1 MPGMLVT
8 KRAAL
13 NDAYPDLGQ
22 RFPELDISKYL
33 DEHGIK
39 ADDAEFIQKGLVASD
54 MKFEDGERAVIAT
67 ITTTTKD
74 RDNEIVDPAG
84 AVLTEYNK
92 NKVVLFG
99 HDHRSLPI
107 GKNLWIKLSPDK
119 KSLIAKT
126 EYTNETQNPIGNQ
139 IYEYRKG
146 GFPLAYSIGFIPLQ
160 WETYKEGDGTP
171 ESKAG
176 VRRKFTKWI
185 LLEYSDVPIPSNPE
199 AVAIAVSKSLI
210 KIDETEEYGC
220 EKDAVL
226 TIIDEKKV
234 AGEREDADEY
244 ECKCVDCGWETTSKE
259 HCKDIKCKECGGEM
273 RRKERPGDG
282 KELDSDEEKA
292 AFEER
297 LAALEKEIAEKR
309 ADTKGNPSVWDI
321 MESIQSIL
329 TPKQGDSWS
338 KWVSDIYPTKYPSG
352 HVVIEVNT
360 KEARKYLQHDYEYD
374 DGAVTLS
381 KDSVELESGYKPKKG
396 FEDIMTKA
404 GRVISDKNRSIIT
417 KATSAMGEATEALT
431 TLIDATAEKPKTS
444 AAEDALEPEDNGDE
458 EKSAIVLNII
468 ETVIDDNETK
478 TINIDTAEIEKL
490 VTARV
495 ESMKLSKEDE
505 ATKIKEIVRTT
516 IDKIRGKV

>member
-1 MPGMLVT
+1 MKPGMLVT

-160 WETYKEGDGTP
+160 WETFKEGDGTP

-199 AVAIAVSKSLI
+199 AVAIAVSKSII
-210 KIDETEEYGC
+210 KIEETEEYGC
-220 EKDAVL
+220 DKDAVL

-234 AGEREDADEY
+234 AGEREDSDEY
-244 ECKCVDCGWETTSKE
+244 ECKCVDCGWETKSKE

-282 KELDSDEEKA
+282 KELDSDEEKIVSD
-292 AFEER
+292 
-297 LAALEKEIAEKR
+297 LEKELAEELSLEERIAVLETLLSEKS
-309 ADTKGNPSVWDI
+309 TELIIG
-321 MESIQSIL
+321 
-329 TPKQGDSWS
+329 T
-338 KWVSDIYPTKYPSG
+338 
-352 HVVIEVNT
+352 IEET
-360 KEARKYLQHDYEYD
+360 EE
-374 DGAVTLS
+374 
-381 KDSVELESGYKPKKG
+381 
-396 FEDIMTKA
+396 KA
-404 GRVISDKNRSIIT
+404 GRVISDKNRGIIE
-417 KATSAMGEATEALT
+417 KATSAMGEATAALT
-431 TLIDATAEKPKTS
+431 TLMDATAEKPKTS

-505 ATKIKEIVRTT
+505 ATKIKDIVSAT